1 VYFLELE
8 EAFIEEI
15 NDSQSLNMAFS
26 RKLVMMFA

>member
-1 VYFLELE
+1 VYFLELKEAVFE
-8 EAFIEEI
+8 EM